1 MRLDDRFSSSKTTA
15 LNTQVQLLLAMI
27 SGWMNRKQQ
36 AVIEYLLEENRTLK
50 QQFESTGK
58 KLRLNN
64 HQRRECLDHMIF
76 FGEKPLRRAISQYM
90 EHFHEERNH
99 QGLDNVTPFPTS
111 PPAQSESGLI
121 VKSERLARRAPEL
134 LST

>member
-1 MRLDDRFSSSKTTA
+1 
-15 LNTQVQLLLAMI
+15 MI

-64 HQRRECLDHMIF
+64 HQRRELAKRGKAMDWQDLQ
-76 FGEKPLRRAISQYM
+76 EYA
-90 EHFHEERNH
+90 
-99 QGLDNVTPFPTS
+99 T
-111 PPAQSESGLI
+111 I
-121 VKSERLARRAPEL
+121 VRDRVHVI
-134 LST
+134 